1 MANTAELATVRDL
14 IIDADSH
21 VTEPPDV
28 WTARVPAKYR
38 DDVPQVVR
46 RGRVGYLGDQGRAAD
61 AGRCDG
67 TGRVAELSPG
77 VSPDL

>member
-28 WTARVPAKYR
+28 WTAR
-38 DDVPQVVR
+38 
-46 RGRVGYLGDQGRAAD
+46 
-61 AGRCDG
+61 
-67 TGRVAELSPG
+67 
-77 VSPDL
+77 